1 MARVSCTDASERERL
16 LHSKTEYL
24 QLYGLLK
31 DLWLPVSRETGNL
44 LYMLACASRAR
55 RIVEFG
61 TSFGISTLF
70 LAAALRDNG
79 GGELIT
85 SEFEPAKVARAGQNL
100 TAAGLED
107 LVEIRQGDAL
117 TTFTDLPDAIDAA
130 LDAWVEY
137 AGERPALARLLL
149 REIADAQPGKPSLFV
164 QHAMPV
170 LGLMEQA
177 IREGQRLELF
187 LPIDPIHFASTITG
201 ATVFFLVGTP
211 LLGDAWPLDPRSTDQ
226 LAHLKE
232 ELRRVGRRLLGFV
245 GPKTRARGK
254 KKK

>member
-1 MARVSCTDASERERL
+1 MRTTIAHQGSGRTRAQILEAAETIFATKGYAATRLEDIAAQVGIRRASLVYYFRDKQELYDAVLTDVIGGLMTRVQ
-16 LHSKTEYL
+16 H
-24 QLYGLLK
+24 
-31 DLWLPVSRETGNL
+31 V
-44 LYMLACASRAR
+44 
-55 RIVEFG
+55 I
-61 TSFGISTLF
+61 
-70 LAAALRDNG
+70 
-79 GGELIT
+79 
-85 SEFEPAKVARAGQNL
+85 
-100 TAAGLED
+100 TAA
-107 LVEIRQGDAL
+107 R
-117 TTFTDLPDAIDAA
+117 DLPDAVDAA
-130 LDAWVEY
+130 LDAWVDY

-211 LLGDAWPLDPRSTDQ
+211 LLGDAWPLDPRSADQ

-232 ELRRVGRRLLGFV
+232 ELRRVARRLLGFV
-245 GPKTRARGK
+245 GPKTRARRKNK
-254 KKK
+254 K

>member
-1 MARVSCTDASERERL
+1 MRTTIAHQRSGRTRAQILESAETIFAAKGYAATRLEDIAADVGIRRASLVYYFRDKQELYDAVL
-16 LHSKTEYL
+16 TEVIG
-24 QLYGLLK
+24 GLM
-31 DLWLPVSRETGNL
+31 T
-44 LYMLACASRAR
+44 
-55 RIVEFG
+55 RIQHV
-61 TSFGISTLF
+61 I
-70 LAAALRDNG
+70 
-79 GGELIT
+79 
-85 SEFEPAKVARAGQNL
+85 
-100 TAAGLED
+100 TAARG
-107 LVEIRQGDAL
+107 
-117 TTFTDLPDAIDAA
+117 LPDAIDAA
-130 LDAWVEY
+130 LDAWVDY

-170 LGLMEQA
+170 LGLMDQS

-254 KKK
+254 KRNSSPDAA

>member
-1 MARVSCTDASERERL
+1 MRTTIAHQRSGRTRAQILESAETIFAAKGYAATRLEDIAADVGIRRASLVYYFRDKQELYDAVLTDVIGGLMTRVQ
-16 LHSKTEYL
+16 H
-24 QLYGLLK
+24 
-31 DLWLPVSRETGNL
+31 V
-44 LYMLACASRAR
+44 
-55 RIVEFG
+55 I
-61 TSFGISTLF
+61 
-70 LAAALRDNG
+70 
-79 GGELIT
+79 
-85 SEFEPAKVARAGQNL
+85 
-100 TAAGLED
+100 TAA
-107 LVEIRQGDAL
+107 R
-117 TTFTDLPDAIDAA
+117 DLPDAIDAA